1 MQDGKAVLGV
11 IGGSGLYDIPE
22 MQGARETALDTPF
35 GSPSGPI
42 VEGRVADRTVYFLA
56 RHGKGHVLSPT
67 EVPYRANVWAL
78 KSLGVTHL
86 LSVSA
91 VGSLRE
97 EIVPGHLV
105 VPDQLI
111 DRTKGIRP
119 STFFEGGAVA
129 HVPLG
134 DPYCSEFRQAVVSAA
149 RGIDATV
156 HDHGTLVCMEGP
168 QFSTR
173 AESFLYRSWGAN
185 LIGMTALP
193 EAKLAREASL
203 CYATLALATD
213 YDCWHDG
220 HDSVTVD
227 TVIEVMKGNAVKAR
241 QALIALV
248 GSFEARDCACAETLK
263 YAVVTSRDV
272 MSAELRERLALL
284 LSS

>member
-1 MQDGKAVLGV
+1 MQDGKAALGV
-11 IGGSGLYDIPE
+11 IGGSGLYEIPE
-22 MQGARETALDTPF
+22 MTGVSEIEGETPF
-35 GSPSGPI
+35 GTPSGPVI
-42 VEGRVADRTVYFLA
+42 QGRIDDRTVFFLP

-134 DPYCSEFRQAVVSAA
+134 DPYCSEFRQALLTATSHAE
-149 RGIDATV
+149 ATV
-156 HDHGTLVCMEGP
+156 HESGTLVCMEGP

-173 AESFLYRSWGAN
+173 AESFLYRSWGAQ

-220 HDSVTVD
+220 HDSVTVEA
-227 TVIEVMKGNAVKAR
+227 VIEVMKGNAVKAR
-241 QALIALV
+241 QALLALV
-248 GSFEARDCACAETLK
+248 RTFGARECACGETLK
-263 YAVVTSRDV
+263 YAVVTSPNAMTEEV
-272 MSAELRERLALL
+272 KARLALL
-284 LSS
+284 LGN

>member
-11 IGGSGLYDIPE
+11 IGGSGLYEIPE
-22 MQGARETALDTPF
+22 MEGVSETPIETPF
-35 GSPSGPI
+35 GTPSGPVI
-42 VEGRVADRTVYFLA
+42 EGRIEGRTVFFLP

-78 KSLGVTHL
+78 KSVGVTHL

-134 DPYCSEFRQAVVSAA
+134 EPFCGEFRNALLEAA
-149 RGIDATV
+149 SHAEATV
-156 HDHGTLVCMEGP
+156 HDGGTLVCMEGP

-173 AESFLYRSWGAN
+173 AESFLYRSWGAQ

-220 HDSVTVD
+220 HDSVTVEA
-227 TVIEVMKGNAVKAR
+227 VIEVMKSNAVKAR
-241 QALIALV
+241 KALLALV
-248 GSFEARDCACAETLK
+248 RAFGARECGCGETLK
-263 YAVVTSRDV
+263 YAVVTSPNA
-272 MSAELRERLALL
+272 MSEEVKARLALL
-284 LSS
+284 LGK

>member
-11 IGGSGLYDIPE
+11 IGGSGLYAIPE
-22 MQGARETALDTPF
+22 MTGIREIAVDTPF
-35 GSPSGPI
+35 GAPSGPVTAGQI
-42 VEGRVADRTVYFLA
+42 DERTVFFLA
-56 RHGKGHVLSPT
+56 RHGKGHVLSPS

-91 VGSLRE
+91 VGSLQA
-97 EIVPGHLV
+97 EIAPGHLV

-111 DRTKGIRP
+111 DRTKGSRP
-119 STFFEGGAVA
+119 STFFEGGSVA
-129 HVPLG
+129 HVAFG
-134 DPYCSEFRQAVVSAA
+134 DPYCNEFRQALLNAA
-149 RGIDATV
+149 SQADATL
-156 HDHGTLVCMEGP
+156 HDGGTLVCMEGP

-173 AESFLYRSWGAN
+173 AESFLYRSWGAQ

-220 HDSVTVD
+220 HDSVTVEA
-227 TVIEVMKGNAVKAR
+227 VIEVMKGNAVKAR
-241 QALIALV
+241 KALLALV
-248 GSFEARDCACAETLK
+248 HSFGPRNCTCADTLK
-263 YAVVTSRDV
+263 YAVVTSP
-272 MSAELRERLALL
+272 SARSPEVKERLALL
-284 LSS
+284 LGY

>member
-11 IGGSGLYDIPE
+11 IGGSGLYEIPE
-22 MQGARETALDTPF
+22 MTGLREITVETPF
-35 GSPSGPI
+35 GAPSGPV
-42 VEGRVADRTVYFLA
+42 VEGRIGQQTVFFLA

-91 VGSLRE
+91 VGSLQA
-97 EIVPGHLV
+97 EIAPGHLI

-111 DRTKGIRP
+111 DRTKGTRAA
-119 STFFEGGAVA
+119 TFFEGGAVA

-134 DPYCSEFRQAVVSAA
+134 DPYCGEFRQAVLAA
-149 RGIDATV
+149 ASQAKATV
-156 HDHGTLVCMEGP
+156 HDGGTLVCMEGP

-173 AESFLYRSWGAN
+173 AESFLYRSWGAQ

-203 CYATLALATD
+203 CYTTLALATD
-213 YDCWHDG
+213 YDCWYEG
-220 HDSVTVD
+220 HDSVTVEA
-227 TVIEVMKGNAVKAR
+227 VIEVMKGNAVKAR
-241 QALIALV
+241 KTLLALV
-248 GSFEARDCACAETLK
+248 HSFGARNCACADTLK
-263 YAVVTSRDV
+263 YALVTSPHA
-272 MSAELRERLALL
+272 MSQEVKDRLALL
-284 LSS
+284 LGN

>member
-1 MQDGKAVLGV
+1 MQDGRAVLGV
-11 IGGSGLYDIPE
+11 IGGSGLYEIPE
-22 MQGARETALDTPF
+22 MEGVSETSIKTPF
-35 GSPSGPI
+35 GTPSGPVI
-42 VEGRVADRTVYFLA
+42 EGRIDGRTVFFLP

-78 KSLGVTHL
+78 KSVGVTHL

-91 VGSLRE
+91 VGSLQE

-134 DPYCSEFRQAVVSAA
+134 EPYCSEFRQALLAA
-149 RGIDATV
+149 AGHAEATV
-156 HDHGTLVCMEGP
+156 HDGGTLVCMEGP

-173 AESFLYRSWGAN
+173 AESFLYRSWGAQ

-220 HDSVTVD
+220 HDSVTVEA
-227 TVIEVMKGNAVKAR
+227 VIEVMKGNALKAR
-241 QALIALV
+241 KALLALV
-248 GSFEARDCACAETLK
+248 RSFGARECGCAETLK
-263 YAVVTSRDV
+263 FAVVTSPNA
-272 MSAELRERLALL
+272 MSEEVKARLALL
-284 LSS
+284 LGK